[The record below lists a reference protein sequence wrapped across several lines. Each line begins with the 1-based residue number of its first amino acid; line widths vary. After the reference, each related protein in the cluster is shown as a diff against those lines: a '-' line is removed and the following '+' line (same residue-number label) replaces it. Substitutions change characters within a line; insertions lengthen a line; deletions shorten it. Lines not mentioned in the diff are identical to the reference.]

1 MLPVK
6 CTSVMF
12 GAKSD
17 VEVGGDWAIRRGHD
31 HAGGEEIFRNFS
43 DNLVAFSRFGSTE
56 CSRDDDQKYKL
67 HFGGWHPFLEE
78 EEEEE
83 EEEGM
88 CAGGAGR

>member
-6 CTSVMF
+6 CTSDMF

-43 DNLVAFSRFGSTE
+43 NNIVVFSRFSPWIE
-56 CSRDDDQKYKL
+56 YSRDDDQKYKL

-83 EEEGM
+83 EGM